1 MSASPSS
8 SPPPPPTIAVSNPM
22 EKDALALLSLKQGSA
37 RKLSCSSIITKQ
49 PIARLETRDFEY
61 LVRSKKVTIGRNSST
76 GTVDVSMGN
85 SSFIS
90 RRHIEIRYEPPHFF
104 MSCLGKNGV
113 FIDGIF
119 YRKGP
124 LMTPLASKCT
134 FRFPSTNFRVHFES
148 LVNMG
153 GMDDE
158 FEEDAMVIEEHP
170 GGMDLRMEE
179 REREVVSISSHGH
192 GPREQ
197 ENVFSQFRGPM
208 KKEEFS
214 PAKGLKINIPEDNL
228 YSSPFP
234 SPTGT
239 IR

>member
-1 MSASPSS
+1 M
-8 SPPPPPTIAVSNPM
+8 M
-22 EKDALALLSLKQGSA
+22 M
-37 RKLSCSSIITKQ
+37 KQ

-61 LVRSKKVTIGRNSST
+61 LVRTKKATIGRNSSS
-76 GTVDVSMGN
+76 GTVEVSMGN

-124 LMTPLASKCT
+124 LVTPLAPKCT

-148 LVNMG
+148 LVIPPPA
-153 GMDDE
+153 DDTD
-158 FEEDAMVIEEHP
+158 EDNLMIE
-170 GGMDLRMEE
+170 DY
-179 REREVVSISSHGH
+179 
-192 GPREQ
+192 Q
-197 ENVFSQFRGPM
+197 ENKGLDFSRTGAFVESKG
-208 KKEEFS
+208 FS
-214 PAKGLKINIPEDNL
+214 MPSGSGGLKIKSEGGESSLHHPYVGAYRSQQYPVSRSPNYHSRISPNKSQTPLKINIPDASESF
-228 YSSPFP
+228 SSPFP

-239 IR
+239 IRWVFWL